1 MTYEQWINR
10 PVYKAQ
16 IHTANTLKALMGLP
30 SGNLVTK
37 GNHPFLYF
45 RLVSSHRCAYSLA
58 LRKKVADVVR
68 ETRKNGTY
76 KLQEVTS

>member
-10 PVYKAQ
+10 PVYKSQ
-16 IHTANTLKALMGLP
+16 VHTANILKMIMGMP
-30 SGNLVTK
+30 FGNIATK

-58 LRKKVADVVR
+58 LRKKVADIVR

>member
-1 MTYEQWINR
+1 MTYGQWINR

-16 IHTANTLKALMGLP
+16 VHTSNTLKALMGLP
-30 SGNLVTK
+30 SGNLAIN

-45 RLVSSHRCAYSLA
+45 RVVSSHRCAYSLA

-76 KLQEVTS
+76 KLQEVTA

>member
-16 IHTANTLKALMGLP
+16 VHTASTLKALIGLP
-30 SGNLVTK
+30 NGNLATK

-45 RLVSSHRCAYSLA
+45 RLISSYRCAYSLA
-58 LRKKVADVVR
+58 LRKKVADIVR

-76 KLQEVTS
+76 KLQEVIS

>member
-16 IHTANTLKALMGLP
+16 VHTANILKMIMGMP
-30 SGNLVTK
+30 SGNIATK

-45 RLVSSHRCAYSLA
+45 RVTKSYRCEYSLA
-58 LRKKVADVVR
+58 LRKKVADIVR

-76 KLQEVTS
+76 KLQEVTA